1 MGMELEEPKFETI
14 EEYQEY
20 LKERQELLGYC
31 KKISQGIDNLDEKS
45 GERAIWEL
53 VQNARDMDED
63 CRICIELNEDHI
75 VFAHHGKPFEYLSL
89 LALVNQNS
97 SKDNPGADLVGQ
109 YGTGFMTTHAFSEI
123 VTINGPYKVMASPTI
138 LKGYVELE
146 NFKLNRSLKDEKAIE
161 EMRTEMRIVAQMHK
175 KTPLY
180 ESLDQRTA
188 FSYKLGP
195 TQLAD
200 VSSQLASAI
209 RLMPMVLV
217 INERIKKVEMD
228 DRYAKLHFIIQKDN
242 KSNKVSFREDGSW
255 IKVTNQI
262 STTDLTTGHITTDS
276 IISLQSQNGED
287 VILLPP
293 YPESCGK
300 VSSIPSLFLWFPL
313 LGTERFGV
321 NFVFHSKRLH
331 PVEKRNNVILPENV
345 PSKIEKGKHNEKVL
359 RQMMEVLHEY
369 YSVQDNNG
377 TLTRE
382 MCEVNFKS
390 DKDDEITT
398 KFYAD
403 LQDMWK
409 VQVPSWSVIPTSE
422 GRKSMNEDYVR
433 VLHPDFYSK
442 LNNEKRK
449 EYEPILATFAQ
460 MVKYNEESP
469 YLLPTENLIAW
480 SEIVNNW
487 NCNRDAEFFITVED
501 VCKAIKNKSV
511 ELYKFLKFLK
521 ESGNTDPLDKYELL
535 PNRKGTL
542 RKKGDLCYGEFMT
555 DEVYNLTKVLMGED
569 ANKMIDITYLDI
581 CGVSNYTISSL
592 HSAIANTMSIWRR
605 SSLAAAQ
612 KIALTEEQITA
623 LLIFCSATSQ
633 QDFNNQRGRLV
644 SHIPAL
650 YGKQF
655 KQVYLEKLED
665 KEEDFYSVPFNLLV
679 DYTLYNLSLKDI
691 AWVNAQK
698 KWLLNFI
705 TEFAT
710 SSDKD
715 WVGKLNIYGVI
726 PNQLSC
732 LCLKSDL
739 YRNDGVPTEM
749 ADIYKGVFGK
759 DLRECWVDI
768 DYETLF
774 VFQEDKPEEIAKRIE
789 DALEVDMKKDKERSF
804 EKIMRFVIL
813 KLESSPEWR
822 KWFGHIEDNKA
833 KFTFAMQSGD
843 AQKSLFS
850 LMDMGDKNLQRLAK
864 LSESVDMEQMLDKME
879 HQWELEC
886 NNKARF
892 SHLYAIGKH
901 IEDVLRN
908 KLGTELIQVYKP
920 EKNENGAI
928 ADDIQNGQDI
938 VIRVKINE
946 NWQDVFYVEVKSKW
960 DFSEPAHMSMRQVRT
975 ASLHPDE
982 YALCCVDLRKHKN
995 EDLATLSE
1003 EVIVNCTKVKMDIG
1017 KELHPMLKGILDAD
1031 ERSEDE
1037 QIKISEYRSNI
1048 SAKVFESGQDLDM
1061 LLGKI
1066 EDLIKLRLNL

>member
-1 MGMELEEPKFETI
+1 MELEEPKFETI

-63 CRICIELNEDHI
+63 CQIRIELNESSI
-75 VFAHHGKPFEYLSL
+75 VFAHHGKPFDYLSL

-97 SKDNPGADLVGQ
+97 SKDNPGANLVGQ
-109 YGTGFMTTHAFSEI
+109 YGTGFMTTHAFNEI
-123 VTINGPYKVMASPTI
+123 VTIDGPYKAMANPTT

-146 NFKLNRSLKDEKAIE
+146 GFELNRSFKDTEKAIN
-161 EMRTEMRIVAQMHK
+161 EMRNEMKKVAEMHK

-180 ESLDQRTA
+180 ESLDKWTT
-188 FSYKLGP
+188 FTYKL
-195 TQLAD
+195 TSSQLAD

-217 INERIKKVEMD
+217 INERIKKVEVD
-228 DRYAKLHFIIQKDN
+228 DRYAKRHFKIQKDN
-242 KSNKVSFREDGSW
+242 NSDKVNFHQDGSW

-262 STTDLTTGHITTDS
+262 SITDLATEHVTTER

-293 YPESCGK
+293 YPESCGS
-300 VSSIPSLFLWFPL
+300 VCSIPSLFLWFPL
-313 LGTERFGV
+313 LGTECFGV

-345 PSKIEKGKHNEKVL
+345 PSKIEKGEHNEKVL

-369 YSVQDNNG
+369 YSVQDNNN
-377 TLTRE
+377 TLVRE

-409 VQVPSWSVIPTSE
+409 VQVPSWNVIPTSE
-422 GRKSMNEDYVR
+422 GRKSMNEDRVR

-442 LNNEKRK
+442 LNDEKRK
-449 EYEPILATFAQ
+449 EYEPILAAFAQ
-460 MVKYNEESP
+460 MVMYSEESS
-469 YLLPTENLIAW
+469 YLIPTENLIAW
-480 SEIVNNW
+480 SETVNNW
-487 NCNRDAEFFITVED
+487 TCNRDAEFFITVED
-501 VCKAIKNKSV
+501 VCKGIKNKSDQ
-511 ELYKFLKFLK
+511 LYKFLKFLK
-521 ESGNTDPLDKYELL
+521 ESDNTAPLEKYELL

-555 DEVYNLTKVLMGED
+555 DEVYNLTNVLMGED
-569 ANKMIDITYLDI
+569 ANKMIDTAYLDI
-581 CGVSNYTISSL
+581 CSVSNYTISSL
-592 HSAIANTMSIWRR
+592 HSAITNTISNWRR
-605 SSLAAAQ
+605 SALNVNQ
-612 KIALTEEQITA
+612 KTALTDEQVTA
-623 LLIFCSATSQ
+623 LLRFCSATSQ

-650 YGKQF
+650 FEKQF
-655 KQVYLEKLED
+655 QQVYLEKLEE
-665 KEEDFYSVPFNLLV
+665 KEEEFYSASFNFLV
-679 DYTLYNLSLKDI
+679 DYALYNLSLKDI
-691 AWVNAQK
+691 VWVTAQNE
-698 KWLLNFI
+698 WLLDFL

-715 WVGKLNIYGVI
+715 WVGKLNTYGVI
-726 PNQLSC
+726 PNDLGF

-739 YRNDGVPTEM
+739 YRNDGVPKDM
-749 ADIYKGVFGK
+749 AEIYKVVFGK
-759 DLRECWVDI
+759 DLREHWVDLH
-768 DYETLF
+768 YETLF
-774 VFQEDKPEEIAKRIE
+774 VFQVDKPEEIAKVIE
-789 DALEVDMKKDKERSF
+789 DALEADMKKEKDRSF
-804 EKIMRFVIL
+804 EKIMRCVIL
-813 KLESSPEWR
+813 KLGSSNEW
-822 KWFGHIEDNKA
+822 KNWFGHIEDNKA
-833 KFTFAMQSGD
+833 KYTFAMKSGD

-850 LMDMGDKNLQRLAK
+850 LMDMGDENLQRLAK
-864 LSESVDMEQMLDKME
+864 LNESVNMSEMLDKME
-879 HQWELEC
+879 RQQSLEHD
-886 NNKARF
+886 NKARF
-892 SHLYAIGKH
+892 THLHAIGKH
-901 IEDVLRN
+901 IEDTLRN

-920 EKNENGAI
+920 EENEDDAI

-938 VIRVKINE
+938 IIRVKSGE

-960 DFSEPAHMSMRQVRT
+960 DFSEPAHMSMRQVRM
-975 ASLHPDE
+975 ASLHPDK
-982 YALCCVDLRKHKN
+982 YALCCVDLRRHKN
-995 EDLATLSE
+995 EYLAALPE
-1003 EVIVNCTKVKMDIG
+1003 EVIVDCTKVKMDIG
-1017 KELHPMLKGILDAD
+1017 KDLHPMLKAILDAD
-1031 ERSEDE
+1031 ERSENE

-1048 SAKVFESGQDLDM
+1048 SAKVFEQGSDFNV
-1061 LLGKI
+1061 LLSKI
-1066 EDLIKLRLNL
+1066 VEVVKLRLNL

>member
-1 MGMELEEPKFETI
+1 MELEDPKFETI
-14 EEYQEY
+14 EKYQEY

-63 CRICIELNEDHI
+63 CRIRIELDEDGI
-75 VFAHHGKPFEYLSL
+75 VFAHHGKPFDYLSL

-97 SKDNPGADLVGQ
+97 SKDNPGANLVGQ
-109 YGTGFMTTHAFSEI
+109 YGTGFMTTHAFNEI
-123 VTINGPYKVMASPTI
+123 VTINGPYKAMANPTT
-138 LKGYVELE
+138 LKGYVELGD
-146 NFKLNRSLKDEKAIE
+146 FKLNRSFKDTEEAIE
-161 EMRTEMRIVAQMHK
+161 EMRTEMRIVAEMHK
-175 KTPLY
+175 KTPLH
-180 ESLDQRTA
+180 ESLDRWTT
-188 FSYKLGP
+188 FSYNLGS

-217 INERIKKVEMD
+217 INERIKEVEVH
-228 DRYAKLHFIIQKDN
+228 DRYAKRHFKIQNDN
-242 KSNKVSFREDGSW
+242 NSDKVSFRKDGSW

-262 STTDLTTGHITTDS
+262 STTDLTTGLMSTDS
-276 IISLQSQNGED
+276 IISLQSQDGED

-300 VSSIPSLFLWFPL
+300 VCSIPSLFLWFPL

-345 PSKIEKGKHNEKVL
+345 PSKIEKGEHNEKVL
-359 RQMMEVLHEY
+359 HQMMEVLHEY
-369 YSVQDNNG
+369 YLSQDNNS
-377 TLTRE
+377 TLALE

-409 VQVPSWSVIPTSE
+409 VQVPLWSVIPTIE
-422 GRKSMNEDYVR
+422 GRKSMNEDRVR

-442 LNNEKRK
+442 LNDEKRK
-449 EYEPILATFAQ
+449 EYEPILAAFAQ
-460 MVKYNEESP
+460 MVKYSEETS

-480 SEIVNNW
+480 SETVNNW

-501 VCKAIKNKSV
+501 VCKAIKNKSD

-521 ESGNTDPLDKYELL
+521 ESDNTAPLEKYELL

-542 RKKGDLCYGEFMT
+542 RKKGDLCYGKFMT
-555 DEVYNLTKVLMGED
+555 DEVYNLTNVLMGED
-569 ANKMIDITYLDI
+569 SNKMIDTTYLDI
-581 CGVSNYTISSL
+581 CSVSNYTISSL
-592 HSAIANTMSIWRR
+592 HSAITNTMSNWRR
-605 SSLAAAQ
+605 SSLVATQ
-612 KIALTEEQITA
+612 KIELTDEQVTA
-623 LLIFCSATSQ
+623 LLRFCSATSQ
-633 QDFNNQRGRLV
+633 SEFNNQRGRLI

-650 YGKQF
+650 FEKKF
-655 KQVYLEKLED
+655 KQVYLEKLEE
-665 KEEDFYSVPFNLLV
+665 KEDEFYSVPFNLLV

-691 AWVNAQK
+691 VWVTAQK
-698 KWLLNFI
+698 KWLLDFL

-715 WVGKLNIYGVI
+715 WVGKLNTYGVI
-726 PNQLSC
+726 PNQLSF

-739 YRNDGVPTEM
+739 YRNDGVPAEM
-749 ADIYKGVFGK
+749 VDIYKVVFGK
-759 DLRECWVDI
+759 DLREHWVDI

-774 VFQEDKPEEIAKRIE
+774 VLQVDKPEEIAKRIE
-789 DALEVDMKKDKERSF
+789 DALEADMKKEKERSF
-804 EKIMRFVIL
+804 EKIMRSVIL
-813 KLESSPEWR
+813 KLENSAEWR

-864 LSESVDMEQMLDKME
+864 LSESVDMEEMLDKME
-879 HQWELEC
+879 RQWNLEQD
-886 NNKARF
+886 NRARF

-901 IEDVLRN
+901 IEDALRN

-920 EKNENGAI
+920 EKNENSAI

-938 VIRVKINE
+938 IIRVKIGE
-946 NWQDVFYVEVKSKW
+946 NWHDVFYVEVKSKW
-960 DFSEPAHMSMRQVRT
+960 DFSEPAHMSMRQVRM
-975 ASLHPDE
+975 ASLHIDE

-995 EDLATLSE
+995 EDLATLPE
-1003 EVIVNCTKVKMDIG
+1003 KVIVGCTKVKMDIG

-1048 SAKVFESGQDLDM
+1048 SAKVFERGKDFDV
-1061 LLGKI
+1061 LLSKI
-1066 EDLIKLRLNL
+1066 EDVIKLRLNR

>member
-1 MGMELEEPKFETI
+1 MELEEPKFETI

-63 CRICIELNEDHI
+63 CQIRIELNENSI
-75 VFAHHGKPFEYLSL
+75 VFAHHGKPFDYLSL

-97 SKDNPGADLVGQ
+97 SKDNPGANLVGQ
-109 YGTGFMTTHAFSEI
+109 YGTGFMTTHAFNEI
-123 VTINGPYKVMASPTI
+123 VTIDGPYKAMANPTT

-146 NFKLNRSLKDEKAIE
+146 GFELNRSFKDTEKAIN
-161 EMRTEMRIVAQMHK
+161 EMRNEMKKVAEMHK

-180 ESLDQRTA
+180 ESLDKWTT
-188 FSYKLGP
+188 FTYKL
-195 TQLAD
+195 TSSQLAD

-217 INERIKKVEMD
+217 INERIKKVEVD
-228 DRYAKLHFIIQKDN
+228 DRYAKRHFKIQKDN
-242 KSNKVSFREDGSW
+242 NSDKVNFHQDGSW

-262 STTDLTTGHITTDS
+262 SITDLATGHVTTER

-293 YPESCGK
+293 YPESCGN
-300 VSSIPSLFLWFPL
+300 VCSIPSLFLWFPL

-345 PSKIEKGKHNEKVL
+345 PSKIEKGEHNEKVL

-369 YSVQDNNG
+369 YSVQDNNS
-377 TLTRE
+377 TLVRE

-422 GRKSMNEDYVR
+422 GRKSMNEDRVR

-442 LNNEKRK
+442 LNDEKRK
-449 EYEPILATFAQ
+449 EYEPILAAFAQ
-460 MVKYNEESP
+460 MVKYSEESS
-469 YLLPTENLIAW
+469 YLVPTENLIAW
-480 SEIVNNW
+480 SETVNNW

-501 VCKAIKNKSV
+501 VCKAIKNKSD

-521 ESGNTDPLDKYELL
+521 ESDNIAPLEKYELL

-555 DEVYNLTKVLMGED
+555 DGVYNLTNVLMGED
-569 ANKMIDITYLDI
+569 ANKMIDTTYLDI
-581 CGVSNYTISSL
+581 CSVSNYTISSL
-592 HSAIANTMSIWRR
+592 HSAITNTMSNWRR
-605 SSLAAAQ
+605 SALNVNQ
-612 KIALTEEQITA
+612 KTALTDEQVTA
-623 LLIFCSATSQ
+623 LLRFCSATSQ
-633 QDFNNQRGRLV
+633 QDFNNQRGRLIL
-644 SHIPAL
+644 HIPAL
-650 YGKQF
+650 FEKKFQ
-655 KQVYLEKLED
+655 QVYLEKLEE
-665 KEEDFYSVPFNLLV
+665 KEEEFYSVPFNFLV
-679 DYTLYNLSLKDI
+679 DYALYNLSLKDI
-691 AWVNAQK
+691 VWVTAQK
-698 KWLLNFI
+698 KWLLDFL
-705 TEFAT
+705 TEFAS

-715 WVGKLNIYGVI
+715 WVGKLNTYGVI
-726 PNQLSC
+726 PNDLGF

-739 YRNDGVPTEM
+739 YRNEGVPKDM
-749 ADIYKGVFGK
+749 AEIYKVVFGK
-759 DLRECWVDI
+759 DLREHWVDSN
-768 DYETLF
+768 YETLF
-774 VFQEDKPEEIAKRIE
+774 VFQVDKPGEIAKVIE
-789 DALEVDMKKDKERSF
+789 DALEADMKKEKDRSF
-804 EKIMRFVIL
+804 EKIMRSVIL
-813 KLESSPEWR
+813 KLGSFDEWIN
-822 KWFGHIEDNKA
+822 WFGHIEDNKA
-833 KFTFAMQSGD
+833 KYTFAMKSGD

-850 LMDMGDKNLQRLAK
+850 LMDMGDENLQRLAK
-864 LSESVDMEQMLDKME
+864 LNESVNMSEMLDKME
-879 HQWELEC
+879 HQQNLERD
-886 NNKARF
+886 NKARF
-892 SHLYAIGKH
+892 THLHAIGKH
-901 IEDVLRN
+901 IEDTLRN

-920 EKNENGAI
+920 EENDAI

-938 VIRVKINE
+938 IIRVKSGE
-946 NWQDVFYVEVKSKW
+946 SWQDVFYVEVKSKW
-960 DFSEPAHMSMRQVRT
+960 DFSEPAHMSMRQVRM
-975 ASLHPDE
+975 ASLHPGK
-982 YALCCVDLRKHKN
+982 YALCCVDLRRHKN
-995 EDLATLSE
+995 ENLAALPE
-1003 EVIVNCTKVKMDIG
+1003 EVIVDCTKVKMDIG
-1017 KELHPMLKGILDAD
+1017 NDLHPLLKSILDAD

-1048 SAKVFESGQDLDM
+1048 SAKVFEQGNDFNV
-1061 LLGKI
+1061 LLSKI
-1066 EDLIKLRLNL
+1066 EEMVKLRLNQ